1 MRVCVALLVCALLPC
16 LAQTPKSEAIR
27 GKLSQHNGEP
37 PALETDGHKMIR
49 LDGDDATRGV
59 INDKRLAGVEMEAR
73 GHFTAPDKFQID
85 PIHTKAIL
93 VRRDGHLKLV
103 TYWCDVCSIRT
114 YSPGPCWCCQRETT
128 LDLRDPDE
136 K

>member
-1 MRVCVALLVCALLPC
+1 MRVCLCFLACALLPC
-16 LAQTPKSEAIR
+16 LAETPNSETIS
-27 GKLSQHNGEP
+27 GKLTQPDGA
-37 PALETDGHKMIR
+37 PALETAGHQTIQ
-49 LDGDDATRGV
+49 LDGDEPTRGV
-59 INDKRLAGVEMEAR
+59 IHDKRLNGMEIQAK
-73 GHFTAPDKFQID
+73 GHFTAPGRFLID